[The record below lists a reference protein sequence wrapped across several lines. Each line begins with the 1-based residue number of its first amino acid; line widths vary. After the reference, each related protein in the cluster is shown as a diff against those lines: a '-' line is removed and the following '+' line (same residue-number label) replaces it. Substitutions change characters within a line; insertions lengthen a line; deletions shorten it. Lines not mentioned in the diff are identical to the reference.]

1 MQPASTRAT
10 QADQSDCPGPPRVF
24 YGVYSYRPTLAS
36 AQASASASA
45 AQHRVG
51 FFGCGCAGGYCGAQ
65 RQQQGRYTGYGNA
78 WTRCRR
84 RLRRQERWGTAAA
97 ELAALWRGAVPGAP
111 ISRRTL
117 RSMRAFVRIAH
128 TGRMRY
134 VAHRGW
140 PAVDSRGT
148 WGRSAVPSSGVGVG
162 VGVAPHLRPSASR

>member
-1 MQPASTRAT
+1 MSRARLQPASTRAT
-10 QADQSDCPGPPRVF
+10 QADQSDCPGPPRV
-24 YGVYSYRPTLAS
+24 YYTVCSYRPTL
-36 AQASASASA
+36 
-45 AQHRVG
+45 G

-148 WGRSAVPSSGVGVG
+148 WGRSAVPISGMGVG

>member
-1 MQPASTRAT
+1 MSRSFAASQHDRVQRRRINQTAPA
-10 QADQSDCPGPPRVF
+10 PRV
-24 YGVYSYRPTLAS
+24 YYTVCSYRPTLAS
-36 AQASASASA
+36 AQASASLRERMDAVSASA
-45 AQHRVG
+45 A
-51 FFGCGCAGGYCGAQ
+51 ATGAV
-65 RQQQGRYTGYGNA
+65 A
-78 WTRCRR
+78 
-84 RLRRQERWGTAAA
+84 TAAA
-97 ELAALWRGAVPGAP
+97 ELVALLRGAVPGAP